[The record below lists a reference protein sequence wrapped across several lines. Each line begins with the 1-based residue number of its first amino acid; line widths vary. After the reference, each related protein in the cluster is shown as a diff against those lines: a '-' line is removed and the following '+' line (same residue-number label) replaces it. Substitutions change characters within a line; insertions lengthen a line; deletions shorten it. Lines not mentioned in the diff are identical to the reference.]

1 MSIGVLIFLFVALLT
16 CAASLAVVTVKNL
29 VNAAMWLMVALFG
42 GAVIFVLLQVA
53 YIAVVQVV
61 VYIGAIV
68 ILIIFTIML
77 TRSGDEKQDPG
88 TSKQWPIAAVLS
100 TVLFAGL
107 TYLYLNSPQLPE
119 MAPSLNGELFG
130 VSELGQKLVSSN
142 AYALPFELASVLLL
156 AALIGSIVIAWRK

>member
-1 MSIGVLIFLFVALLT
+1 MSIGALLFLFVALLT

-29 VNAAMWLMVALFG
+29 VNAAMLLMVALFG
-42 GAVIFVLLQVA
+42 GAAIFVLLQVT

-61 VYIGAIV
+61 VYVGAIV
-68 ILIIFTIML
+68 ILIVFTIML

-88 TSKQWPIAAVLS
+88 TSKQWPLAALLS
-100 TVLFAGL
+100 AVLFAGL
-107 TYLYLNSPQLPE
+107 TYLYLNSPQLAE
-119 MAPSLNGELFG
+119 MAPVLNGELFG
-130 VSELGQKLVSSN
+130 VSELGQKLVSPN

>member
-107 TYLYLNSPQLPE
+107 TYLYLNSPQLSE